1 MANLV
6 SYSFNRLPPKDMG
19 IFANN
24 VIQQMTGDA
33 QFVDLMPQVTIL
45 KSLYDPFWAAYNDA
59 LKGGTDRRNLRND
72 TQEVMRVQ
80 LNTVALLVE
89 VLAKGRPPVVE
100 AAGFALRKTTRT
112 SAPPVTT
119 PTNLVGEK
127 GPKTG
132 SMALAW
138 KGTEGSVSYDVQV
151 RLKGTDE
158 WKTIKQTTLQ
168 SIILYDFEL
177 GKCMEVR
184 ICAQGRGETSSDY
197 TQPIEVWIS

>member
-19 IFANN
+19 TFTNN

-33 QFVDLMPQVTIL
+33 QFLELMPHVTLL
-45 KSLYDPFWAAYNDA
+45 KSLYEPFWAAYNDA
-59 LKGGTDRRNLRND
+59 LKGGTDRRNRRD
-72 TQEVMRVQ
+72 ETKEAMRIQ

-89 VLAKGRPPVVE
+89 VLAKGRSAVIE
-100 AAGFALRKTTRT
+100 AAGFELRKTTRT
-112 SAPPVTT
+112 SAPPVSP
-119 PTNLVGEK
+119 PTNLFGEK
-127 GPKTG
+127 GPKTA
-132 SMALAW
+132 SLALNW
-138 KGTEGSVSYDVQV
+138 KAGEGSISFDVQI
-151 RLKGTDE
+151 RLKGNGE

-168 SIILYDFEL
+168 SIILYDLEL

>member
-1 MANLV
+1 MANLL
-6 SYSFNRLPPKDMG
+6 SYSFNRLPPKGMG
-19 IFANN
+19 LFTNN

-33 QFVDLMPQVTIL
+33 QFADLMPQVTLL

-59 LKGGTDRRNLRND
+59 LKGGTDRRNLRD
-72 TQEVMRVQ
+72 ETQEAMRIQ
-80 LNTVALLVE
+80 LNTVGLLVE
-89 VLAKGRPPVVE
+89 VLAKGRTAVIK
-100 AAGFALRKTTRT
+100 AAGFELRKTTRT

-119 PTNLVGEK
+119 PTNLTGEK
-127 GPKTG
+127 GPKVG
-132 SMALAW
+132 SMALTW
-138 KGTEGSVSYDVQV
+138 KGSEGSVSYDVQV
-151 RLKGTDE
+151 RLKGSGE